1 MSYKIKRALPFLGLC
16 ISILVITAC
25 ITHKSEPFG
34 TVIILNGPSAVG
46 KPIIITE
53 GHIHAFIGSLLGVCI
68 FPVLRIWYDSLK
80 SK

>member
-1 MSYKIKRALPFLGLC
+1 MRNMYNETNYIFYLKQ
-16 ISILVITAC
+16 ILLMYTGYILSSVITYG
-25 ITHKSEPFG
+25 IMRYFS
-34 TVIILNGPSAVG
+34 LG